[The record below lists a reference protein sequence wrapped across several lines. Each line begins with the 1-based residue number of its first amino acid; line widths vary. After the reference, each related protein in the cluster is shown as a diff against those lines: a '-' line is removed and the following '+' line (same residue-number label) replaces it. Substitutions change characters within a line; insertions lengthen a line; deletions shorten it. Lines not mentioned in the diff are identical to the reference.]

1 MNRKKR
7 IGLVLSGGAMH
18 GFAQLGALKVLN
30 EYNIEPDLIVGSSV
44 GALIGAAIAS
54 GKSAKEIE
62 EAVLKENIVKL
73 IQQTL
78 GPGLIK
84 GEKIV
89 KFVLK
94 IIAVNKFEDLKTKLV
109 INATNISEGK
119 EVVFDKGHLLTPLN
133 ASIAIPGVFVPAQ
146 HEGTLLVDG
155 GVYDLCPIHL
165 AEKMDVIILIDVSKL
180 DYKITPKS
188 GVVDIMKQSLVN
200 IQQRVIELNL
210 DAHRRTNEI
219 IYINPDVSEYSLFE
233 YRKSKQRE
241 MVKIGEETARKVLS
255 DLRAK
260 KILGE

>member
-54 GKSAKEIE
+54 GRSAKEIE
-62 EAVLKENIVKL
+62 EAALKENLVKL
-73 IQQTL
+73 IQPTF

-89 KFVLK
+89 KFILS
-94 IIAVNKFEDLKTKLV
+94 IIKAEKFEDLKIKLIV
-109 INATNISEGK
+109 NATNISKGK
-119 EVVFDKGHLLTPLN
+119 EVIFEKGHLLTPLN
-133 ASIAIPGVFVPAQ
+133 ASIAIPGVFVPVQ
-146 HEGTLLVDG
+146 HEGNLLVDG
-155 GVYDLCPIHL
+155 GVYDVCPIHL
-165 AEKMDVIILIDVSKL
+165 AEKMDIIILIDVSNL

-188 GVVDIMKQSLVN
+188 GVVDIMKQSLVGL
-200 IQQRVIELNL
+200 QQRVIELNL

-219 IYINPDVSEYSLFE
+219 IYISPNVSEYSLFE

-241 MVKIGEETARKVLS
+241 MVKIGEETAKKVLS
-255 DLRAK
+255 DIRAK
-260 KILGE
+260 KILEE